1 MRQLARNKDSFM
13 RKIES
18 LDDSTKST
26 YKIVLQNFENYC
38 MQQTGKSNY
47 VTELRDLD
55 SDGIFDF
62 LQGWINSNST
72 LSSSTTRL
80 YFSKLKKY
88 LYHMGVKLHPQD
100 IKEELNF
107 KHSVQEDL
115 YGLTLDDIQNIINS
129 LRYKHKVQFICQLS
143 SLMRISEL
151 IQLRKKHLISNGE
164 NIIVKIPASIAKFK
178 KGRTTFFSK
187 EASKLLRPIL
197 REKQDND
204 LIFGSSENKINSK
217 LNSEQILRKALIR
230 IGLDMKYETTNRF
243 MVNTHSFRAYG
254 ITKLSRHDPNL
265 AKKIAGQKGYLD
277 QYDRLTDEEKLEL
290 YEKFEIDL
298 IIDNNLKLKKEKQIL
313 ESKLETTENLK
324 VRIKALEQEN
334 EESRALLSQEME
346 LISMKKHITIEDLQ
360 EQMQEMSKA
369 IKELKK

>member
-1 MRQLARNKDSFM
+1 M

>member
-1 MRQLARNKDSFM
+1 
-13 RKIES
+13 
-18 LDDSTKST
+18 
-26 YKIVLQNFENYC
+26 
-38 MQQTGKSNY
+38 
-47 VTELRDLD
+47 
-55 SDGIFDF
+55 
-62 LQGWINSNST
+62 
-72 LSSSTTRL
+72 
-80 YFSKLKKY
+80 
-88 LYHMGVKLHPQD
+88 MGVKLHPQD

-230 IGLDMKYETTNRF
+230 IGQF
-243 MVNTHSFRAYG
+243 
-254 ITKLSRHDPNL
+254 
-265 AKKIAGQKGYLD
+265 AKKFAEYFEF
-277 QYDRLTDEEKLEL
+277 DRITNESTCGRTERVWLN
-290 YEKFEIDL
+290 IDFKRP
-298 IIDNNLKLKKEKQIL
+298 IQTKIRENDSI
-313 ESKLETTENLK
+313 ES
-324 VRIKALEQEN
+324 
-334 EESRALLSQEME
+334 
-346 LISMKKHITIEDLQ
+346 
-360 EQMQEMSKA
+360 
-369 IKELKK
+369 

>member
-204 LIFGSSENKINSK
+204 LIFGSSENKVNSK

>member
-204 LIFGSSENKINSK
+204 LIFGSSENKVNSK

-290 YEKFEIDL
+290 YQKFEIDL

>member
-204 LIFGSSENKINSK
+204 LIFGSSENKVNSK

-230 IGLDMKYETTNRF
+230 IGQF
-243 MVNTHSFRAYG
+243 
-254 ITKLSRHDPNL
+254 
-265 AKKIAGQKGYLD
+265 AKKFAEYFEF
-277 QYDRLTDEEKLEL
+277 DRITNESTCGRTERVWLN
-290 YEKFEIDL
+290 IDFKRP
-298 IIDNNLKLKKEKQIL
+298 IQTKIRENDSI
-313 ESKLETTENLK
+313 ES
-324 VRIKALEQEN
+324 
-334 EESRALLSQEME
+334 
-346 LISMKKHITIEDLQ
+346 
-360 EQMQEMSKA
+360 
-369 IKELKK
+369 